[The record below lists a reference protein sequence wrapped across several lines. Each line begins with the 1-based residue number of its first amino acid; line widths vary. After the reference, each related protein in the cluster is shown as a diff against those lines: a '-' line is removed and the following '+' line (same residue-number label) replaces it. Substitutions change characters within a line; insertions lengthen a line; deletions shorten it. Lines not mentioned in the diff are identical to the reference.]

1 MTRTAALVS
10 FVFLGV
16 AIGCAE
22 EEAGSGSALVKWI
35 VKGSTCDKAG
45 IADVRV
51 DLLQEGAQL
60 YSEGGK
66 CAAGQVTFDGIP
78 TGVYDVRV
86 LGFDELNNPTYE
98 GMYAGLSVK
107 EGTVPSTPPSAIS
120 LNPRKGSLLL
130 SWKFPNDKS
139 NLCSFNNV
147 SEVEVNVAQTG
158 TVVQH
163 FSGIF
168 PCEPA
173 YADPEE
179 LPAPLENGWIVLSDI
194 PPGEADVVLFGLSP
208 EGERIFSG
216 TESVMVANVGYVQVT
231 VELEP
236 CSGGCI

>member
-1 MTRTAALVS
+1 MNRIPAIALLALLTLPV
-10 FVFLGV
+10 
-16 AIGCAE
+16 GCAE
-22 EEAGSGSALVKWI
+22 EEPGPGSALIKWM

-51 DLLQEGAQL
+51 DLLQQGAQFR
-60 YSEGGK
+60 SESGK
-66 CAAGQVTFDGIP
+66 CSAGQVKFNDLP

-86 LGFDELNNPTYE
+86 LGFDPLSNPTYE
-98 GMYAGLSVK
+98 GTYSGLSVK
-107 EGTVPSTPPSAIS
+107 EGASPSSPPSAIS
-120 LNPRKGSLLL
+120 LTPRQGSILLA
-130 SWKFPNDKS
+130 WRFPKDKS

-147 SEVEVNVAQTG
+147 DEIEVNVAQSG

-173 YADPEE
+173 YADPED

-194 PPGEADVVLFGLSP
+194 PPGEADVILFGLSP
-208 EGERIFSG
+208 DGERIFEG
-216 TESVMVANVGYVQVT
+216 TESVTVANIGYVQVIVT
-231 VELEP
+231 LDP

>member
-1 MTRTAALVS
+1 MTRTTAIAMFALLGLSTGCSEDEVS
-10 FVFLGV
+10 P
-16 AIGCAE
+16 
-22 EEAGSGSALVKWI
+22 GSALVKWI
-35 VKGSTCDKAG
+35 VKGSTCDKAD

-60 YSEGGK
+60 FSEGGK
-66 CAAGQVTFDGIP
+66 CSAGQVTFDVVP
-78 TGVYDVRV
+78 PGVYDVRV
-86 LGFDELNNPTYE
+86 LGFDALNNPTYE
-98 GMYAGLSVK
+98 GLYSGLSVK
-107 EGTVPSTPPSAIS
+107 EGAAPSSPPSAIT
-120 LNPRKGSLLL
+120 LNPRKGSILLA
-130 SWKFPNDKS
+130 WKFPNDKS

-147 SEVEVNVAQTG
+147 SEIEVNVAQTG

-208 EGERIFSG
+208 EGDRIFSG
-216 TESVMVANVGYVQVT
+216 TESVNVHNIGYVQVT

-236 CSGGCI
+236 CTGGCI